1 MPPRVPKWPSQPSVL
16 KTTPSSSLSDGS
28 TASLRSAASG
38 GTQIRPEA
46 GATPTASEERQKLVA
61 ERENL
66 ITKLQEEAREKYLAE
81 LNLIAQKIR
90 SIPLP
95 STATKSV
102 S

>member
-1 MPPRVPKWPSQPSVL
+1 MCEMQFF
-16 KTTPSSSLSDGS
+16 GEFYC
-28 TASLRSAASG
+28 
-38 GTQIRPEA
+38 I
-46 GATPTASEERQKLVA
+46 ERESIKNILWFVNIFIFSIFF
-61 ERENL
+61 RENL

-95 STATKSV
+95 STAAKSV

>member
-1 MPPRVPKWPSQPSVL
+1 MGDFIKEWQKCEMQFFWGILLYRESPL
-16 KTTPSSSLSDGS
+16 KIFHGLLIFFTFFS
-28 TASLRSAASG
+28 
-38 GTQIRPEA
+38 IFF
-46 GATPTASEERQKLVA
+46 
-61 ERENL
+61 RENL

-95 STATKSV
+95 STAEKSV

>member
-1 MPPRVPKWPSQPSVL
+1 MCEMQFFWGILVYRESPL
-16 KTTPSSSLSDGS
+16 KIFYGLSIF
-28 TASLRSAASG
+28 LFF
-38 GTQIRPEA
+38 QYFF
-46 GATPTASEERQKLVA
+46 
-61 ERENL
+61 RENL

-95 STATKSV
+95 STAAKSV

>member
-1 MPPRVPKWPSQPSVL
+1 MLWFVNIFIIIYFFQY
-16 KTTPSSSLSDGS
+16 
-28 TASLRSAASG
+28 
-38 GTQIRPEA
+38 IF
-46 GATPTASEERQKLVA
+46 
-61 ERENL
+61 RENL

-95 STATKSV
+95 STAAKSV

>member
-1 MPPRVPKWPSQPSVL
+1 MGDFIKEWQKCEMQFFWGILLYRESPL
-16 KTTPSSSLSDGS
+16 KIFYGLSIF
-28 TASLRSAASG
+28 LLFF
-38 GTQIRPEA
+38 QYFF
-46 GATPTASEERQKLVA
+46 
-61 ERENL
+61 RENL

-95 STATKSV
+95 STAEKSV

>member
-1 MPPRVPKWPSQPSVL
+1 MCEMQFFWGILVYRESPLKIFYGLSVNIFIIIFF
-16 KTTPSSSLSDGS
+16 K
-28 TASLRSAASG
+28 
-38 GTQIRPEA
+38 IFF
-46 GATPTASEERQKLVA
+46 
-61 ERENL
+61 RENL

>member
-1 MPPRVPKWPSQPSVL
+1 MRCNFWGILLYRESPL
-16 KTTPSSSLSDGS
+16 KIFYGLSIF
-28 TASLRSAASG
+28 LFF
-38 GTQIRPEA
+38 QYFF
-46 GATPTASEERQKLVA
+46 
-61 ERENL
+61 RENL

-95 STATKSV
+95 STAEKSV

>member
-1 MPPRVPKWPSQPSVL
+1 MGDFIKEWQKCVRCNFFGEFYCIESPL
-16 KTTPSSSLSDGS
+16 KIFYGLSIF
-28 TASLRSAASG
+28 LFF
-38 GTQIRPEA
+38 QYFF
-46 GATPTASEERQKLVA
+46 
-61 ERENL
+61 RENL

-95 STATKSV
+95 STAAKSV

>member
-1 MPPRVPKWPSQPSVL
+1 MVCQFFL
-16 KTTPSSSLSDGS
+16 LFF
-28 TASLRSAASG
+28 
-38 GTQIRPEA
+38 QYFF
-46 GATPTASEERQKLVA
+46 
-61 ERENL
+61 RENL

-95 STATKSV
+95 STAEKSV

>member
-1 MPPRVPKWPSQPSVL
+1 MGDFIKEWQKCEMPFFGEFYLLYRESPL
-16 KTTPSSSLSDGS
+16 KIFYGLSIF
-28 TASLRSAASG
+28 LLFF
-38 GTQIRPEA
+38 QYFF
-46 GATPTASEERQKLVA
+46 
-61 ERENL
+61 RENL

-95 STATKSV
+95 STAEKSV